1 MRNNRNGAFR
11 VLASAWLLALTTVGG
26 PRLWGQQYVV
36 STFAGGA
43 PPATPVSALSAYFG
57 SPGGVAVDKGGNIY
71 FSSLNS
77 VFKVDS
83 SETLTRVAGNSR
95 RGYSGDGGS
104 AVAAQLDTPEGLAVD
119 AAGNIYIADIGNQ
132 RVRKVSVDGTITT
145 VAGDGNTGYSGDDG
159 PAVAARLSLGGTA
172 RWGGDGIGLATDAA
186 GNLYIADARNNRVRK
201 VSSTG
206 IITTVAGNGTD
217 GLSGDGGPATS
228 AQLSGPVNVAVDA
241 AGDLFIADAG
251 NSLIRK
257 VSPSGIIT
265 SLAGVHSPEGLAVD
279 FGGTLYIAS
288 SDYDKV
294 FYIATNGTGGVYA
307 GNGDTG
313 YSGDGGR
320 ATAAQ
325 LNWPVGLAADG
336 RGNLFIAD
344 FGNDRIR
351 AVSPGA
357 VISTVA
363 NGNSGSRGDGGP
375 ASASQLNHPNRVA
388 VDASGN
394 VYFPDGSTIRKV
406 SASGTITTF
415 AGTGTAGYSGDGG
428 PALSA
433 QLSDPAGVAVD
444 NSGNIYVADSGNNRV
459 RRISPTGVI
468 TTFAGTGTATFSGDG
483 GPATNA
489 DLQTPR
495 GVAVD
500 ASGNLYIADKY
511 NDRIRKVAGGTIT
524 TVAGGGNRTS
534 YTYTGDNGPAKSAYL
549 NHPESVAVDAA
560 GNLFIVDSGHSCIRK
575 VSSSGTIT
583 TVAGGGSEGR
593 GDGGLATNADL
604 SIYGGIYSPDSG
616 GLAVDAA
623 GSLYVGDTYCNCIR
637 KVTPDGIINTIA
649 GNGLDGYS
657 GDGGTA
663 TNARFSWPDGVAVDA
678 AGNVYVADVN
688 NSAIRVLRPVTA
700 PPLPGIT
707 VGGMTNAASSLPGGM
722 APNEYITIWGEGL
735 GPASGG
741 YAGPMAT
748 VAAGTTVYIGGI
760 PAPILYASAKQ
771 INALVPF
778 GVAGR
783 GATTV
788 QVEYNGVQG
797 NVISVPV
804 VDSSPGIFTQGY
816 GPGQAWVLN
825 QDSTFNSASNPAA
838 RNTYIAFWATGQGMV
853 DVEMQDG
860 VQVEGPPFPNPVLPV
875 SVSIGGA
882 KVPDANVA
890 FKGLVY
896 TGEIQLNVLI
906 PATAATGDAVSLV
919 LTIGGTTSRSG
930 VTVAI
935 K

>member
-145 VAGDGNTGYSGDDG
+145 VAGDGNTGYSGDGG

-406 SASGTITTF
+406 SASGTTTTF

-524 TVAGGGNRTS
+524 TVAGGGN
-534 YTYTGDNGPAKSAYL
+534 
-549 NHPESVAVDAA
+549 
-560 GNLFIVDSGHSCIRK
+560 
-575 VSSSGTIT
+575 
-583 TVAGGGSEGR
+583 
-593 GDGGLATNADL
+593 
-604 SIYGGIYSPDSG
+604 
-616 GLAVDAA
+616 
-623 GSLYVGDTYCNCIR
+623 
-637 KVTPDGIINTIA
+637 
-649 GNGLDGYS
+649 
-657 GDGGTA
+657 
-663 TNARFSWPDGVAVDA
+663 
-678 AGNVYVADVN
+678 
-688 NSAIRVLRPVTA
+688 

-919 LTIGGTTSRSG
+919 LTIGGATSRSG